1 MSAHTGTDRA
11 CTAGVYSNS
20 QGASSAFSGPS
31 GSPAGI
37 AESPFTFVPDAALG
51 VLDWRAVKPYDILM
65 VVSEATPY
73 SKTGGLADVGGSL
86 PAALAHLGHHV
97 TVVTPRYRGMEGGEI
112 LASFAR
118 GAWLGAPE
126 CSVLERIHDD
136 GVRFWLVDCPGYY
149 DREEVYGPRHG
160 DYADNHLRFSLLSRA
175 ALECAAGSGM
185 RPSIVHAH
193 DWQAGLVPAYL
204 RERFKQHPA
213 FAGTGTVFTIH
224 NLAYQGIFGREVL
237 PHLDLPWDVFTGEGL
252 EFWNN
257 VSFLKS
263 GINFSE
269 MVTTVSRRY
278 AQEIQTPEQGFGFEG
293 ILQRRAG
300 VLVGIRNG
308 VDTKVWNPE
317 DDPLLPAR
325 FSAADLAGKAEVK
338 RALLGRFGLDAP
350 GQWARPVIGMVSR
363 MVDQKGLD
371 LIAGAVGTGA
381 LQALD
386 ATFVILGTGVPQY
399 EGMWRRLA
407 ALHPNRVAVT
417 VGFSEELA
425 HLIEGGSDI
434 FLMPSRFEPCGLN
447 QMYSL
452 RYGTV
457 PVVRATGGLDDT
469 VQNVDDATGDGTG
482 FKFLP
487 YTREAMMDALHRAL
501 AWYSRPAAW
510 RRIQLAGMAQDNSW
524 EASAREYLEV
534 YARARERAAKG

>member
-1 MSAHTGTDRA
+1 M
-11 CTAGVYSNS
+11 
-20 QGASSAFSGPS
+20 F
-31 GSPAGI
+31 
-37 AESPFTFVPDAALG
+37 
-51 VLDWRAVKPYDILM
+51 DILM
-65 VVSEATPY
+65 VVSEAIPY
-73 SKTGGLADVGGSL
+73 SKTGGLGDVGGAL
-86 PAALAHLGHHV
+86 PSALSHLGHRV
-97 TVVTPRYRGMEGGEI
+97 TVVTPRYRGIHEGQTV
-112 LASFAR
+112 ASFGR

-126 CSVLERIHDD
+126 FRVLERVHDD
-136 GVRFWLVDCPGYY
+136 GVRFWFVDCPAYY
-149 DREEVYGPRHG
+149 DREDLYADARG
-160 DYADNHLRFSLLSRA
+160 DFPDNHLRFSLLSRA
-175 ALECAAGSGM
+175 ALECAAYTGM
-185 RPSIVHAH
+185 QPSVVHAH
-193 DWQAGLVPAYL
+193 DWQAGLVPAYV
-204 RERFKQHPA
+204 RERFRNHPA
-213 FAGTGTVFTIH
+213 FAGAGTVFTIH

-257 VSFLKS
+257 VSFLKA

-308 VDTKVWNPE
+308 VDTRVWDPQH
-317 DDPLLPAR
+317 DPLLPAR

-338 RALLGRFGLDAP
+338 RALLARFGLDAP

-371 LIAGAVGTGA
+371 LILGAVTSGA

-386 ATFVILGTGVPQY
+386 ASFVILGTGAPKY
-399 EGMWRRLA
+399 ENMWRGLA
-407 ALHPNRVAVT
+407 ARHPRRVAVT
-417 VGFSEELA
+417 VGFNEELA
-425 HLIEGGSDI
+425 HLIEGGSDL
-434 FLMPSRFEPCGLN
+434 FFMPSRFEPCGLN

-469 VQNVDDATGDGTG
+469 VSDVDEQTGEGTG
-482 FKFLP
+482 FTFGA
-487 YTREAMMDALHRAL
+487 YTVEAMMGALQRAL
-501 AWYSRPAAW
+501 AWYARPAAW

-524 EASAREYLEV
+524 EASAREYVEV
-534 YARARERAAKG
+534 YGRARERAGRG